1 DFVSL
6 GTNDLLQ
13 YLFASDRDN
22 PRVNARY
29 DVLSAPLLGL
39 IGEVV
44 AAATAAGVPLTAC
57 GEIAGRPLEAMALI
71 GCGVER
77 LSMTAANVPALK
89 RMVRSLDVSA
99 LRTMVADLAGQDHG
113 SVRAAFEEF
122 ARQSGVEV

>member
-1 DFVSL
+1 
-6 GTNDLLQ
+6 
-13 YLFASDRDN
+13 
-22 PRVNARY
+22 
-29 DVLSAPLLGL
+29 
-39 IGEVV
+39 
-44 AAATAAGVPLTAC
+44 
-57 GEIAGRPLEAMALI
+57 MALI

-77 LSMTAANVPALK
+77 LSMTAASVPALK